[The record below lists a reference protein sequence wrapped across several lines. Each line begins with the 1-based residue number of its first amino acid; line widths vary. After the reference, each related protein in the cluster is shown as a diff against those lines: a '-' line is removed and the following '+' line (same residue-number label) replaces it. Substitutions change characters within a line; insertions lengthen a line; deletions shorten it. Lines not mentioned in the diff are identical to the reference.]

1 MPDAVAKFKLN
12 QIGSS
17 VAHWFVA
24 FPINP
29 HLNLLP
35 FKLKISAREAGE
47 LVEDL
52 DGAARFPATRGSMQ
66 LITFRK

>member
-1 MPDAVAKFKLN
+1 M
-12 QIGSS
+12 
-17 VAHWFVA
+17 AHWFVA

-47 LVEDL
+47 LVEDP